1 MIANN
6 KTTTRLQLPSPRAWW
21 NVPAPLSLAIC
32 VVCTAGI
39 IAAVGQIATQ
49 PRELP
54 PIIIVATAPAVV
66 VPTAV
71 PIAQPAAYQP
81 APAAAPVRQVV
92 AFAAP
97 GGDVLGPVPMPAAS
111 AITGRWGDEWVST
124 DHEGATVWIR
134 VSELGANLAN
144 LAPQAPQLQPAY
156 QQAPAPAYQPEP
168 QYQTSNQPEAPQQPA
183 EQPAAAPMVAAPVPQ
198 AQPTEAPKAGI
209 FFQQTP
215 TQIELQRLAYCYE
228 HPEFRCA
235 P

>member
-6 KTTTRLQLPSPRAWW
+6 KTTTRLKLPDPRRWW

-39 IAAVGQIATQ
+39 IAAIGQIATQ

-71 PIAQPAAYQP
+71 PQAQQAAYQP
-81 APAAAPVRQVV
+81 AAPVRWVT

-97 GGDVLGPVPMPAAS
+97 DNGIVLGPIEAPELDQ
-111 AITGRWGDEWVST
+111 ITGRWGDEWVST

-144 LAPQAPQLQPAY
+144 LAPALPQYQP
-156 QQAPAPAYQPEP
+156 APAPAYQPEP
-168 QYQTSNQPEAPQQPA
+168 HYQTSNQPEAPQQPA
-183 EQPAAAPMVAAPVPQ
+183 EQPAGAPMVAAPVPQ
-198 AQPTEAPKAGI
+198 AQPTAPPKSGI

-215 TQIELQRLAYCYE
+215 VQQALQAEAWRQE
-228 HPEFRCA
+228 HCFGSGEAEVCH
-235 P
+235 